1 MAARAMA
8 WRHERS
14 HAAESALPAMNV
26 SQVMRITPPRRAVW
40 LSGAKAWL
48 IPSDAKGTP
57 PKGKKKRM
65 DSATVSAAGRARRRH
80 RPPGAIAAAR
90 PR

>member
-1 MAARAMA
+1 MA
-8 WRHERS
+8 WRHDRS

-40 LSGAKAWL
+40 LSGEKAWL
-48 IPSDAKGTP
+48 MPSDARGTP
-57 PKGKKKRM
+57 PKGKTKRM
-65 DSATVSAAGRARRRH
+65 ASAIVSAAGRARRRQ
-80 RPPGAIAAAR
+80 RPPGAMAAAR